1 MITHEEFWQTVREAL
16 KEVWEELNKET
27 PEEEE

>member
-16 KEVWEELNKET
+16 QEIWNELEKET
-27 PEEEE
+27 PEEE